1 MSTLDATTATFPL
14 AQRSGWTSGAWQAR
28 VRRLA
33 VPGLV
38 AGAAIAIAF
47 AIGGPGRALTD
58 ALGRAFSADPR
69 WAAAGFGFEVLS
81 FAGYSLLLWHVAGRR
96 DGSRMDLRASTQV
109 SLAGAA
115 ATRILP
121 TAGVGGA
128 ALTLWTLKRAG
139 HEGRDGMRTLLTF
152 LVLLYAVFLG
162 AILVAGA
169 LVATG
174 TVNGDGPLA
183 LSAVPAAVAGT
194 CIAIALGLGLRHP
207 GAPDADA
214 PAGGRGA
221 RLRAAAALLSDAVR
235 DALALV
241 RGADPRL
248 LGALAWWTFDVAVLW
263 SAFQAF
269 GGAPPL
275 GVLVLAYFVGQVA
288 NTIPLPGAVSGGTVG
303 VLLAFGVAGDLALAA
318 VLAYRAVAIW
328 VPGTAGTVALA
339 GLRSTTARWARDG
352 EGGAE
357 AVVTFLRPAERQA
370 RFSREPVAA

>member
-14 AQRSGWTSGAWQAR
+14 AQPAGWASGAWQAR

-96 DGSRMDLRASTQV
+96 AGSRMGLRESAQV

-115 ATRILP
+115 ATRLLP

-128 ALTLWTLKRAG
+128 ALTLWTLRRAG

-162 AILVAGA
+162 AILVAGT

-174 TVNGDGPLA
+174 AVSGHGPVA
-183 LSAVPAAVAGT
+183 LSAVPAAVAGA

-207 GAPDADA
+207 GAPPAA
-214 PAGGRGA
+214 SPAGARGA
-221 RLRAAAALLSDAVR
+221 RVRSAAGVLSESVREAMVLL
-235 DALALV
+235 

-248 LGALAWWTFDVAVLW
+248 LG
-263 SAFQAF
+263 
-269 GGAPPL
+269 
-275 GVLVLAYFVGQVA
+275 
-288 NTIPLPGAVSGGTVG
+288 
-303 VLLAFGVAGDLALAA
+303 
-318 VLAYRAVAIW
+318 
-328 VPGTAGTVALA
+328 
-339 GLRSTTARWARDG
+339 
-352 EGGAE
+352 
-357 AVVTFLRPAERQA
+357 
-370 RFSREPVAA
+370 